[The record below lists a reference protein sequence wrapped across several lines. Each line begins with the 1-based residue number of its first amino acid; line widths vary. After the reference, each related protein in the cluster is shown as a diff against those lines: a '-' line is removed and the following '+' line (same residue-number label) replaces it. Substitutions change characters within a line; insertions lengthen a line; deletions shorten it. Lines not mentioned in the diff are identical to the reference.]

1 MQDRSSGSQLWL
13 RLFARVFAHDVAS
26 IPPVILIWSQFFGL
40 ADWRVHLSLLLC
52 AGVVTHVRLRSWV
65 DPYARWSAHPDDF
78 SDAELLELD
87 TMLQRGARTHALSYA
102 AGGVLAALGATTL
115 GMLGVAAPPTFGDA
129 ELMVGVFLLLAIVF
143 GQLGLL
149 SGLLEP
155 ALLDARAAVSEQL
168 HVRGLEATRR
178 ETSFVR
184 ASISYNV
191 QFVLALFFALVAI
204 GGMATSDGWREADLL
219 REQLRAELGAHRLAA
234 GDALDSAGDAL
245 EVIEA
250 SELPT
255 ELGTPADATLLGIDR
270 RRGLAL
276 AAVPLT
282 DGRFVLAQAPTD
294 QRLWQ
299 ILAFVAVMPPLFL
312 ILFIAGNLSIAGAI
326 TRPLEQLRRSTALA
340 LSAGDLRDIKRY
352 RTPNNDEIGHF
363 VRDFNGML
371 DVLGELAS
379 GAREVASGNLSVSF
393 ERPGDLHEAFR
404 GMLGQLREVVM
415 RIRSTALELA
425 SAAAEIHA
433 ISVEQERVMETQS
446 RSIAEVGLTIDQLA
460 TASEDIAR
468 TSMQVLGNAEQSLSN
483 ADTVVARIDQLNGQ
497 VGNITQLLAVIRE
510 VADRSDLLALN
521 GALEA
526 TRAGDVGRGFA
537 LVAAEMRRLAERTA
551 GSVADANTRVSN
563 IGSMGG
569 NTVLASAQS
578 RELAERTAAAAR
590 QISSVTTRQHQDTQR
605 VSLAVRSVID
615 GVSATAISTS
625 QARAAAEGL
634 RQQADELERLTRH
647 FRIDDA
653 A

>member
-1 MQDRSSGSQLWL
+1 MQDRPSGSQIWL

-26 IPPVILIWSQFFGL
+26 VAPVVLIWSTFFGL

-52 AGVVTHVRLRSWV
+52 AVVATHVRLRAWV
-65 DPYARWSAHPDDF
+65 GPYARWDANSDDCA
-78 SDAELLELD
+78 DAELLELD
-87 TMLQRGARTHALSYA
+87 ATLQRGAQTHAFFHA
-102 AGGVLAALGATTL
+102 AGGVLVALGATTL

-129 ELMVGVFLLLAIVF
+129 ELMVGVFLLFAIVF
-143 GQLGLL
+143 GQLALL
-149 SGLLEP
+149 GGLLEP
-155 ALLDARAAVSEQL
+155 VLLDARAAVNEQL
-168 HVRGLEATRR
+168 HARGLEIQRPQ
-178 ETSFVR
+178 TSFVH
-184 ASISYNV
+184 ASVSYNV
-191 QFVLALFFALVAI
+191 LFVLALFFSMVAI
-204 GGMATSDGWREADLL
+204 GGMATSDGWREADLV
-219 REQLRAELGAHRLAA
+219 REQLRAELGAQRLAT
-234 GDALDSAGDAL
+234 GDSLDGDLTILA
-245 EVIEA
+245 A

-255 ELGTPADATLLGIDR
+255 VLGTPAGETLLGIDR
-270 RRGLAL
+270 RNGVVL
-276 AAVPLT
+276 AAAPLT
-282 DGRFVLAQAPTD
+282 DGRFVLAQAATD

-299 ILAFVAVMPPLFL
+299 ILAFVAVVPPLFL
-312 ILFIAGNLSIAGAI
+312 IIFIAGNRSIAGAI

-340 LSAGDLRDIKRY
+340 LSAGDLRGIKRY

-379 GAREVASGNLSVSF
+379 GAREVAKGNLCVSF

-446 RSIAEVGLTIDQLA
+446 RSIAEVGETIDQLA

-468 TSMQVLGNAEQSLSN
+468 TSVQVLGNAEQSLSN
-483 ADTVVARIDQLNGQ
+483 ADTVVARIDELNTQ
-497 VGNITQLLAVIRE
+497 VGSITQLLAVIRE
-510 VADRSDLLALN
+510 VADRGDLLALN

-551 GSVADANTRVSN
+551 GSVADASVRVTN
-563 IGSMGG
+563 IGSTGSK
-569 NTVLASAQS
+569 TVLASTQS

-605 VSLAVRSVID
+605 VSTAVREVIN
-615 GVSATAISTS
+615 GVAATAISTS

-634 RQQADELERLTRH
+634 RRQANELERLTRH
-647 FRIDDA
+647 FQIDA